1 MAESASCIYFPP
13 RFLQSARPTKWR
25 CRFGDDF
32 TDDDALETAQ
42 SLWGI
47 TPPLC
52 QRRNPV
58 MSKQTEREGYVPNVL
73 YTCGA
78 LLHGRELIIPYAMS
92 DSATSFATVPLD
104 ELLAVME

>member
-1 MAESASCIYFPP
+1 
-13 RFLQSARPTKWR
+13 
-25 CRFGDDF
+25 
-32 TDDDALETAQ
+32 
-42 SLWGI
+42 
-47 TPPLC
+47 
-52 QRRNPV
+52 